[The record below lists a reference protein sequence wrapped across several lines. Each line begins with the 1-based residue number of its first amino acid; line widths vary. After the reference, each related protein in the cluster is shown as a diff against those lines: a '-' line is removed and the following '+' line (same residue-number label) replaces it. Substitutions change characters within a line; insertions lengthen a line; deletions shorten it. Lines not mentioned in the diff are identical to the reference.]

1 MIQWPRTLAVNTL
14 TGTWYSPTAVIRDFK
29 EKAPQEEEIKAERR
43 EKTRLWENIAGDR
56 ANSVRKRKRTSNLL
70 RDIWLWIRWVIQLG
84 IKQNTHYKREKNT
97 LAQNEV
103 TKNKRKFTV
112 IDKILG
118 MLDIVGGDDRGQ
130 EHFVMVNL
138 LLLIADTRSSLQDTL
153 NGSRHEEQ
161 SNPALPTSLQETTT
175 ITKTITKCEKP
186 ILQLRLLQELC
197 NETPPQP
204 MCLSGMDAMNYTL
217 RELQNGP
224 SSPRK
229 HSPNPNPTT
238 LLFWSLGGAF
248 FLLHIN
254 IL

>member
-1 MIQWPRTLAVNTL
+1 
-14 TGTWYSPTAVIRDFK
+14 
-29 EKAPQEEEIKAERR
+29 
-43 EKTRLWENIAGDR
+43 
-56 ANSVRKRKRTSNLL
+56 
-70 RDIWLWIRWVIQLG
+70 
-84 IKQNTHYKREKNT
+84 
-97 LAQNEV
+97 
-103 TKNKRKFTV
+103 V

-161 SNPALPTSLQETTT
+161 SNPPLPTSLQETTT
-175 ITKTITKCEKP
+175 ITKTITATTKCEKP

-197 NETPPQP
+197 KETTAQS

-229 HSPNPNPTT
+229 HSPSPNPTK
-238 LLFWSLGGAF
+238 F
-248 FLLHIN
+248 FLVFLGPFCLLDIN
-254 IL
+254 IF